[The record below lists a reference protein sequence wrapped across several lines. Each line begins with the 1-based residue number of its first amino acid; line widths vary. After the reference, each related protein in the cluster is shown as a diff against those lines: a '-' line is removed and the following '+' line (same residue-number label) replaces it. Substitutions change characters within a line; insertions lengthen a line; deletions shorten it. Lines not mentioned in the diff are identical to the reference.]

1 MHRGQKITFSKALY
15 GLLPVVTNGGAGIR
29 KTQANVMMKKEEWRL
44 KEKWFESST
53 HTTVWRI
60 IYEACVMKM
69 IMCSVTSFQII
80 RLWSWK
86 LFLVA
91 EALYLVRVLPHFL
104 RFQSRIFSC
113 CLLWDA
119 VSPGLRRHWCCG
131 VLMWQVRSSDCSQH
145 AAGWTAPAQPQRRGE
160 LAGLLWMDT
169 QAERKGEEGL
179 GPVRNHL
186 EHPAQSCCW
195 ETWQILVENCKA
207 GLLSYFPNSFTLTD
221 PLCSASCRKESEVD
235 TGSIQEV

>member
-131 VLMWQVRSSDCSQH
+131 VLMWQVRSSWLFPARCWVDCS
-145 AAGWTAPAQPQRRGE
+145 
-160 LAGLLWMDT
+160 
-169 QAERKGEEGL
+169 
-179 GPVRNHL
+179 
-186 EHPAQSCCW
+186 
-195 ETWQILVENCKA
+195 
-207 GLLSYFPNSFTLTD
+207 
-221 PLCSASCRKESEVD
+221 CSASAPGGAGWLAMDGYSSWEERGRGA
-235 TGSIQEV
+235 GSS